1 MLYEYN
7 GKIYIKIYEN
17 KIVEVTI
24 KKVADGYSVEP
35 TDKVVMEDN
44 VIRKIQSISL
54 EDAYNLISAKKT
66 LKSKEEF

>member
-44 VIRKIQSISL
+44 IIRKIQSISL